1 MAFIQCN
8 MYSHILGRE
17 VAVNIILPHASKQF
31 DIGADLGK
39 IPVLYLLHGL
49 SENHSVWSRKSSIE
63 RYVTGKRLAV
73 VMPDGGRDF
82 YTDTKSGIKWFGYL
96 TEELPKAICSM
107 TNISDKREDNFIAG
121 LSMGG
126 YGALKAAFVRSDLF
140 SCAASLSGAVDI
152 GRVLDMSG
160 ETPEI
165 SAVFGDDGEY
175 ACDLYQALADCKNV
189 PSVYQCCGTK
199 DFLYADNQAFRD
211 FAMKYVTD
219 FTYDEDEY
227 DHCWD
232 FWDMEIKKV
241 IDWLCKRNDKI

>member
-1 MAFIQCN
+1 MAFLQCN
-8 MYSHILGRE
+8 IYSHMLGRE

-31 DIGADLGK
+31 ETGADLGK

-49 SENHSVWSRKSSIE
+49 TENHTTWCRKSSIE

-82 YTDTKSGIKWFGYL
+82 YTDTKSGIRWFSFL
-96 TEELPKAICSM
+96 TDELPAAMCSM
-107 TNISDKREDNFIAG
+107 LNISDKREDNFIAG

-126 YGALKAAFVRSDLF
+126 YGALKAAFLRSDLY

-152 GRVLDMSG
+152 RRVLDMSG

-165 SAVFGDDGEY
+165 GAVFGADGER
-175 ACDLYQALADCKNV
+175 ACDLYDALRECKNM

-199 DFLYADNQAFRD
+199 DFLYRDNADFRD
-211 FAMKYVTD
+211 FAMKYVPD
-219 FTYDEDEY
+219 FVYDEAEY

-232 FWDMEIKKV
+232 FWDMQIKNV
-241 IDWLCKRNDKI
+241 IAWLEKHNDKI